1 MTDDLLFCICFFCG
15 IAVFAGFTFLLIKI
29 SDYIYDS
36 KEKKFI
42 EKYPLYYTLEEEYAD
57 ARRQKFLQREKIAE
71 IKKKIDGLYN
81 SLKYYEREKRKIIIK
96 QIRQYR
102 YTIKIEEEKLQE
114 IVLLV
119 EKKKEKFKKY
129 IEENNISTGY
139 FQDETL

>member
-1 MTDDLLFCICFFCG
+1 MT
-15 IAVFAGFTFLLIKI
+15 
-29 SDYIYDS
+29 
-36 KEKKFI
+36 
-42 EKYPLYYTLEEEYAD
+42 
-57 ARRQKFLQREKIAE
+57 Q
-71 IKKKIDGLYN
+71 
-81 SLKYYEREKRKIIIK
+81 KRKIIIK